1 MELQYLKNILED
13 LKSRFELKHSPSDLS
28 LRRQLQVL
36 NRMEA
41 QLIRKKVLGDYH
53 QELLEIIS

>member
-1 MELQYLKNILED
+1 MEFQYLRNILED
-13 LKSRFELKHSPSDLS
+13 LKSRFELKHLPSDLR

-36 NRMEA
+36 SQMEA

-53 QELLEIIS
+53 QGLENTS